1 MSVAVF
7 DITKSKDELGNDI
20 EPLHEYV
27 PGLIAFVLS
36 PYTDNPH

>member
-7 DITKSKDELGNDI
+7 DFTKSKDELGNDI

-27 PGLIAFVLS
+27 PGVIAFVFFS
-36 PYTDNPH
+36 IR